1 MLNRKPLALYL
12 AALFVFCVS
21 GCSKRDNDSS
31 GDSGDSA
38 IVECIS
44 LDNFS
49 DKAFGEYAISR
60 WDLDGDKCISQSEAS
75 KITEIPKQAF
85 KNNNII
91 ESIDDLNLFPS
102 ITTLREEAF
111 AGCIKIKTANLKY
124 IQIVEQ
130 YTFSGTTYLPN
141 VETVLSHAFEG
152 TSLESVSLPKAT
164 YVGECA
170 FVGVSTLKTLDLPN
184 VETVGEYAFFGT
196 SLESVSLPKATY
208 VGDHAFCD
216 VSTLKTLDLPNV
228 ETVDGWAFSGT
239 SLEIVSLPV
248 ETVDGWALSG
258 TSLESVSLPKATNVG
273 DGAFKDVSS
282 LTSVD
287 LPSVETVGDC
297 AFGFTSLESVSLPK
311 ATYVGDGAFCDVSTL
326 KTLDLPNVE
335 TVDSMAFG
343 RTALESVSLPKAT
356 YVGDGAFYSVSTLKT
371 LDLPM
376 ATNIGAEIV
385 VVYNDYSD
393 KYELLLDTLYLTS
406 PLPISMSSSSH
417 DIEGYHNTNLYLNIN
432 KKSEV
437 SGVSWNGIEW
447 KSITFVE

>member
-273 DGAFKDVSS
+273 LGAFGDVSS

-297 AFGFTSLESVSLPK
+297 AFGFTS
-311 ATYVGDGAFCDVSTL
+311 
-326 KTLDLPNVE
+326 
-335 TVDSMAFG
+335 
-343 RTALESVSLPKAT
+343 LESVSLPKAT

>member
-228 ETVDGWAFSGT
+228 ETVDGWAFGFT
-239 SLEIVSLPV
+239 SLESVSLPV

-258 TSLESVSLPKATNVG
+258 TSLESVSLPKAIRMCRFLSNNCHKN
-273 DGAFKDVSS
+273 DMSWPELQNKDYIHDAHAGAYNHRTIRRPRRDPCQTFR
-282 LTSVD
+282 TMHR
-287 LPSVETVGDC
+287 LPPAKNRRIFPILAAGALCTQKTDST
-297 AFGFTSLESVSLPK
+297 TIES
-311 ATYVGDGAFCDVSTL
+311 C
-326 KTLDLPNVE
+326 
-335 TVDSMAFG
+335 
-343 RTALESVSLPKAT
+343 
-356 YVGDGAFYSVSTLKT
+356 
-371 LDLPM
+371 
-376 ATNIGAEIV
+376 
-385 VVYNDYSD
+385 
-393 KYELLLDTLYLTS
+393 
-406 PLPISMSSSSH
+406 
-417 DIEGYHNTNLYLNIN
+417 
-432 KKSEV
+432 
-437 SGVSWNGIEW
+437 
-447 KSITFVE
+447 TF

>member
-1 MLNRKPLALYL
+1 MLNRKPLALCL

-31 GDSGDSA
+31 GYSGDSA

-208 VGDHAFCD
+208 VGDHAFHNASSLTS
-216 VSTLKTLDLPNV
+216 VDLPNV
-228 ETVDGWAFSGT
+228 ETVGNGAFF
-239 SLEIVSLPV
+239 
-248 ETVDGWALSG
+248 G
-258 TSLESVSLPKATNVG
+258 TSLESVSLPK
-273 DGAFKDVSS
+273 S
-282 LTSVD
+282 
-287 LPSVETVGDC
+287 
-297 AFGFTSLESVSLPK
+297 
-311 ATYVGDGAFCDVSTL
+311 TYVGDHAFCDVSTL

>member
-184 VETVGEYAFFGT
+184 VETV
-196 SLESVSLPKATY
+196 
-208 VGDHAFCD
+208 
-216 VSTLKTLDLPNV
+216 
-228 ETVDGWAFSGT
+228 
-239 SLEIVSLPV
+239 
-248 ETVDGWALSG
+248 
-258 TSLESVSLPKATNVG
+258 
-273 DGAFKDVSS
+273 
-282 LTSVD
+282 
-287 LPSVETVGDC
+287 
-297 AFGFTSLESVSLPK
+297 
-311 ATYVGDGAFCDVSTL
+311 
-326 KTLDLPNVE
+326 
-335 TVDSMAFG
+335 DSMAFG

>member
-91 ESIDDLNLFPS
+91 ESIDDLNLFPR

-111 AGCIKIKTANLKY
+111 AGRLKIKTANLKY
-124 IQIVEQ
+124 IQSVEQ

-208 VGDHAFCD
+208 VGDHAFHNASSLTSVDLPNVETVGNGAFFGTSLESVSLPKATYVGDHAFCD

-258 TSLESVSLPKATNVG
+258 TSLESVSLPKAIRMCRFLSNNYHKYG
-273 DGAFKDVSS
+273 FS
-282 LTSVD
+282 L
-287 LPSVETVGDC
+287 L
-297 AFGFTSLESVSLPK
+297 
-311 ATYVGDGAFCDVSTL
+311 
-326 KTLDLPNVE
+326 
-335 TVDSMAFG
+335 
-343 RTALESVSLPKAT
+343 
-356 YVGDGAFYSVSTLKT
+356 
-371 LDLPM
+371 
-376 ATNIGAEIV
+376 
-385 VVYNDYSD
+385 
-393 KYELLLDTLYLTS
+393 
-406 PLPISMSSSSH
+406 
-417 DIEGYHNTNLYLNIN
+417 
-432 KKSEV
+432 
-437 SGVSWNGIEW
+437 
-447 KSITFVE
+447 

>member
-208 VGDHAFCD
+208 VGDHAFHNASSLTSVDLPNVETVGNGAFFGTSLESVSLPKATYVGDHAFCD

-228 ETVDGWAFSGT
+228 ETVDGWAFGFT
-239 SLEIVSLPV
+239 SLESVSLPV

-258 TSLESVSLPKATNVG
+258 TSLEIFSLSKAIRMCLFLSNNYHKYG
-273 DGAFKDVSS
+273 FS
-282 LTSVD
+282 L
-287 LPSVETVGDC
+287 L
-297 AFGFTSLESVSLPK
+297 
-311 ATYVGDGAFCDVSTL
+311 
-326 KTLDLPNVE
+326 
-335 TVDSMAFG
+335 
-343 RTALESVSLPKAT
+343 
-356 YVGDGAFYSVSTLKT
+356 
-371 LDLPM
+371 
-376 ATNIGAEIV
+376 
-385 VVYNDYSD
+385 
-393 KYELLLDTLYLTS
+393 
-406 PLPISMSSSSH
+406 
-417 DIEGYHNTNLYLNIN
+417 
-432 KKSEV
+432 
-437 SGVSWNGIEW
+437 
-447 KSITFVE
+447 

>member
-208 VGDHAFCD
+208 VGDHAFHNASSLTSVDLPNVETVGNGAFFGTSLESVSLPKATYVGDHAFCD

-228 ETVDGWAFSGT
+228 ETVDGWAFGFT
-239 SLEIVSLPV
+239 SLESVSLPV

-258 TSLESVSLPKATNVG
+258 TSLESVSLPKAIRMCRFLSNENANALICAKGAVKKWTCKDNICSVG
-273 DGAFKDVSS
+273 SDNKVKCDNPNGTGGGSGTGDTDNLEDCTA
-282 LTSVD
+282 TSR
-287 LPSVETVGDC
+287 LHSR
-297 AFGFTSLESVSLPK
+297 
-311 ATYVGDGAFCDVSTL
+311 ATGGL
-326 KTLDLPNVE
+326 
-335 TVDSMAFG
+335 
-343 RTALESVSLPKAT
+343 
-356 YVGDGAFYSVSTLKT
+356 
-371 LDLPM
+371 
-376 ATNIGAEIV
+376 I
-385 VVYNDYSD
+385 
-393 KYELLLDTLYLTS
+393 
-406 PLPISMSSSSH
+406 
-417 DIEGYHNTNLYLNIN
+417 
-432 KKSEV
+432 
-437 SGVSWNGIEW
+437 
-447 KSITFVE
+447 

>member
-184 VETVGEYAFFGT
+184 VETVG
-196 SLESVSLPKATY
+196 
-208 VGDHAFCD
+208 
-216 VSTLKTLDLPNV
+216 
-228 ETVDGWAFSGT
+228 
-239 SLEIVSLPV
+239 
-248 ETVDGWALSG
+248 
-258 TSLESVSLPKATNVG
+258 
-273 DGAFKDVSS
+273 
-282 LTSVD
+282 
-287 LPSVETVGDC
+287 
-297 AFGFTSLESVSLPK
+297 
-311 ATYVGDGAFCDVSTL
+311 
-326 KTLDLPNVE
+326 
-335 TVDSMAFG
+335 SMAFG

-376 ATNIGAEIV
+376 ATNIGEEIV

-393 KYELLLDTLYLTS
+393 KYEILLDTLYLTS
-406 PLPISMSSSSH
+406 PLPISMSSSSCC
-417 DIEGYHNTNLYLNIN
+417 IERYHNANLYLNIN

>member
-228 ETVDGWAFSGT
+228 ETVDGWAFAFT
-239 SLEIVSLPV
+239 SLESVSLPV

-258 TSLESVSLPKATNVG
+258 TSLESVSLPKAIRMCRFLSNNYHKYG
-273 DGAFKDVSS
+273 FS
-282 LTSVD
+282 L
-287 LPSVETVGDC
+287 L
-297 AFGFTSLESVSLPK
+297 
-311 ATYVGDGAFCDVSTL
+311 
-326 KTLDLPNVE
+326 
-335 TVDSMAFG
+335 
-343 RTALESVSLPKAT
+343 
-356 YVGDGAFYSVSTLKT
+356 
-371 LDLPM
+371 
-376 ATNIGAEIV
+376 
-385 VVYNDYSD
+385 
-393 KYELLLDTLYLTS
+393 
-406 PLPISMSSSSH
+406 
-417 DIEGYHNTNLYLNIN
+417 
-432 KKSEV
+432 
-437 SGVSWNGIEW
+437 
-447 KSITFVE
+447 

>member
-208 VGDHAFCD
+208 VGDHAFHNASSLTSVDLPNVETVGNGAFFGTSLESVSLPKATYVGDHAFCD

-228 ETVDGWAFSGT
+228 ETVDGW
-239 SLEIVSLPV
+239 
-248 ETVDGWALSG
+248 
-258 TSLESVSLPKATNVG
+258 
-273 DGAFKDVSS
+273 
-282 LTSVD
+282 
-287 LPSVETVGDC
+287 